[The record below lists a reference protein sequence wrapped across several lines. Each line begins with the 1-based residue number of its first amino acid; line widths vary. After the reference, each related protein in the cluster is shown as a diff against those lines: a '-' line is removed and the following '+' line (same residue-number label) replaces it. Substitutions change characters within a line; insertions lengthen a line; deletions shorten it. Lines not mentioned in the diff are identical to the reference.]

1 MAYPTDTF
9 TAADLDVM
17 IPEVWGNKIND
28 FYRSK
33 LVLGEFFIDRSSEL
47 SEGGDTLFTP
57 NMTEFTANAKSNAAA
72 VTLIGGLIIQLK
84 QSIMNVYEN
93 TMLYLRKNNIQ
104 TA

>member
-9 TAADLDVM
+9 TAADLDVF
-17 IPEVWGNKIND
+17 IPEVWGNRIND

-33 LVLGEFFIDRSSEL
+33 LIIAEFFIDRSSEI
-47 SEGGDTLFTP
+47 SEGGDVLYTP
-57 NMTEFTANAKSNAAA
+57 NMTEFTANAKSVASA

-84 QSIMNVYEN
+84 QSIIDVYEY
-93 TMLYLRKNNIQ
+93 TMLYLQTNNTQ